1 MLKDNKGSKIE
12 SMRNCEVSIIVQSNT
27 PAYHPIHHDTT
38 ASCAHTIHISTATA
52 VHNITAVVVKDGTL
66 IHHKPGDV
74 LNGRRYSDEKE
85 CAARAC
91 STRTANVTKKQRT
104 SPTQC
109 RKDRRGSAFIGYFS
123 DSPVNS
129 FRYQGMMR
137 KSCASMP
144 MSFP

>member
-1 MLKDNKGSKIE
+1 MIERNVCESK
-12 SMRNCEVSIIVQSNT
+12 RNREVMITVQSNT
-27 PAYHPIHHDTT
+27 LAYHPIHHDTT
-38 ASCAHTIHISTATA
+38 ASCAHTIHTSTSTA
-52 VHNITAVVVKDGTL
+52 VHNITAVVTKEGTL

-74 LNGRRYSDEKE
+74 LNGKRYSDEKE
-85 CAARAC
+85 FAARAC

-109 RKDRRGSAFIGYFS
+109 WKDRRGSALIGYLSF
-123 DSPVNS
+123 SPVNS

-137 KSCASMP
+137 KSCASIP